1 MIPSDIAEGCI
12 VVIAAFDDVPEHQFE
27 VQDVH
32 EDCITGMA
40 LTGPLAGSYG
50 EPPLE
55 MVLRIVGRV
64 GTS

>member
-1 MIPSDIAEGCI
+1 MTDLEIIEGSI

-27 VQDVH
+27 VLDVH
-32 EDCITGMA
+32 DDCVTGMA

-55 MVLRIVGRV
+55 MVLRIVDRL
-64 GTS
+64 GTD